1 MGLLGDY
8 NRTHINTCV
17 FCICTPIQVYCS
29 SCIWLY
35 FHAIPYDKR
44 LSCSYHHTVTQHPRS
59 TLLANELL
67 TELCLT
73 AHKAQD
79 AKAGLW
85 KEISIRRRKGKN
97 TEARTYRK
105 HKLIWVSWPRTPNTI
120 SGASGSHQCN
130 ANELE
135 EHKNVLLLHL
145 AGARQHNLWLD
156 THKDASPHKHQTVVW
171 MAYMMGR
178 RTQPQSL
185 TDRQAQTQ

>member
-1 MGLLGDY
+1 MLFRPSVTKSGSGRTQGGRKKRQPQGNFKDSTDRKQLTTILQNRTANWKAPLLRVGQPTVSATQLSDKNQKSTMGLLGDY

-29 SCIWLY
+29 SCIRLY

-79 AKAGLW
+79 AKAGL
-85 KEISIRRRKGKN
+85 
-97 TEARTYRK
+97 
-105 HKLIWVSWPRTPNTI
+105 
-120 SGASGSHQCN
+120 
-130 ANELE
+130 
-135 EHKNVLLLHL
+135 
-145 AGARQHNLWLD
+145 
-156 THKDASPHKHQTVVW
+156 
-171 MAYMMGR
+171 
-178 RTQPQSL
+178 
-185 TDRQAQTQ
+185 